1 MNRLY
6 KAVIV
11 ASALSVAAAASIPAV
26 AGPVEDRK
34 ELMKTVVKS
43 LKLSVKMVKGEIPYD
58 AAAAATAMQTINDV
72 PDKFTK
78 LFPEGSDM
86 HLKTEAAPK
95 IWEDMK
101 GFLAK
106 AADLKAASARAKAAV
121 GQGQEAF
128 KAALFTDLVKTC
140 KGCHET
146 YRIKKDK

>member
-11 ASALSVAAAASIPAV
+11 ASAISVAGAAIPAV
-26 AGPVEDRK
+26 AGPVEERK

-43 LKLSVKMVKGEIPYD
+43 LKLSVKMAKGEMPYD
-58 AAAAATAMQTINDV
+58 AAAAAAAMQTIHDV
-72 PDKFTK
+72 PDKFVK

-86 HLKTEAAPK
+86 HEKTEAKPK

-101 GFLAK
+101 GFLSKAEDMKVSSAK
-106 AADLKAASARAKAAV
+106 TKTAA
-121 GQGQEAF
+121 GQGQDAF
-128 KAALFTDLVKTC
+128 KTALFTDLVKTC